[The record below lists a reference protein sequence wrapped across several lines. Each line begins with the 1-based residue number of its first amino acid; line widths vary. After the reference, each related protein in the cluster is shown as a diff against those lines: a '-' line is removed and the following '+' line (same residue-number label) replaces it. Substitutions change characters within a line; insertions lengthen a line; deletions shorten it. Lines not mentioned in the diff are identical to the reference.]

1 MSLINYTFFSETLQ
15 FSTSITVILP
25 HYSHREPIPGT
36 LPDKPK
42 LKTLYLLHGIQDD
55 HTTWLR
61 QTAIERYAAPY
72 DIAVVMPAVQRS
84 FYTDMAFGGAYESF
98 IAQELPEVCRYY
110 FPLSDAREDNFIAG
124 LSMGGYGAF
133 KMALNY
139 PENYCAAA
147 SFSGAVDLVSES
159 MNPPD
164 FVQQDFFNV
173 FGINPSILGTKHD
186 LFFAARNCMAEM
198 KMIPRLYQCCGDQDF
213 LYSGNITF
221 RDFAVEQKLPLTW
234 QEDPGYGH
242 TWDYWD
248 MCIKRALPWMFN
260 T

>member
-1 MSLINYTFFSETLQ
+1 MAFLNCSFFSEILG
-15 FSTSITVILP
+15 FPTSITVILP
-25 HYSHREPIPGT
+25 HYSHSETIPKIT
-36 LPDKPK
+36 SKNQK

-55 HTTWLR
+55 HTSWLR

-72 DIAVVMPAVQRS
+72 GIAVVMPAVQRS
-84 FYTDMAFGGAYESF
+84 FYADMPFGGAYESF
-98 IAQELPEVCRYY
+98 IAKELPEVCRYY

-147 SFSGAVDLVSES
+147 SLSGALDLVSEVK
-159 MNPPD
+159 NPPD
-164 FVQQDFFNV
+164 FVKQDFINL
-173 FGINPSILGTKHD
+173 FGINPSIQGTKHD
-186 LFFAARNCMAEM
+186 LFHLTNQCLSES
-198 KMIPRLYQCCGDQDF
+198 KPVPRLYQCCGDQDF
-213 LYSGNITF
+213 LYRHNTAF
-221 RDFAVEQKLPLTW
+221 RDFAMEQKLPLTW

-248 MCIKRALPWMFN
+248 MCIQRVLQWMFE
-260 T
+260 